1 VERGLKQRLE
11 NENQPRIFFNNEEP
25 QSIDWIEALL
35 QTPIS
40 DYRKQAMNLILAPYL
55 LNISRLSEDEAY
67 GVIHKWLEKCEQPR
81 RFDKKDIF
89 SRTRST
95 MIR

>member
-1 VERGLKQRLE
+1 
-11 NENQPRIFFNNEEP
+11 
-25 QSIDWIEALL
+25 
-35 QTPIS
+35 
-40 DYRKQAMNLILAPYL
+40 MNLILAPYL